1 MFDLGT
7 KTERK
12 NMRSVKG
19 KLELRTVTS
28 TKQRSAC
35 GGRHASSATVV
46 GGRRGR
52 LQVSARA
59 MEKDVGIMGTKAGM
73 TSVFTD
79 DGKMVPVTVIGL
91 KDGGNVV
98 TQIKTTETDGYNAV
112 QVGYDQ
118 KRESL
123 LTKPELGHL
132 KKNDCPP
139 MRHLYEFKL
148 QDIPEGIEVGK
159 ELDPTEMFS
168 VGDKVDVAGN
178 TIGKGFA
185 GGIKRHGFSRGLMSH
200 GSKSHR
206 EHGTTGPGST
216 PGRVYPGTKHPGQ
229 MGNKRSKT
237 KKLEVVQVEKDL
249 IVVKGAIPGKPGN
262 LMTVTKAKGK
272 V

>member
-1 MFDLGT
+1 VFDLGT

>member
-1 MFDLGT
+1 
-7 KTERK
+7 
-12 NMRSVKG
+12 MRSVKG

>member
-1 MFDLGT
+1 ML
-7 KTERK
+7 KT
-12 NMRSVKG
+12 NVN
-19 KLELRTVTS
+19 
-28 TKQRSAC
+28 
-35 GGRHASSATVV
+35 V
-46 GGRRGR
+46 GGKVRVAQGSSTSCLRGSRSCAGRRGRGR

-59 MEKDVGIMGTKAGM
+59 MEKDVGLMGTKAGM
-73 TSVFTD
+73 TSVFTEE
-79 DGKMVPVTVIGL
+79 GKMVPVTVIGL
-91 KDGGNVV
+91 KDGGNVI
-98 TQIKTTETDGYNAV
+98 TQIKTKETDGYNAV

-148 QDIPEGIEVGK
+148 QDIPEGLEVGK
-159 ELDPTEMFS
+159 ELDPTEMFA
-168 VGDKVDVAGN
+168 VGDKVDVAGK
-178 TIGKGFA
+178 TVGKGFA
-185 GGIKRHGFSRGLMSH
+185 GGIKRHGFKRGLMSH

-216 PGRVYPGTKHPGQ
+216 PGRVFPGTKHPGQ
-229 MGNKRSKT
+229 MGDKRAKT

-249 IVVKGAIPGKPGN
+249 IVVKGSIPGKPGN